1 MPKNRKNGSGNGN
14 GVKYL
19 VQALVGL
26 ALLAGCMGG
35 AKAPSML
42 KTHEQAG
49 PSAAGALGQPAGT
62 GLIGNLQGR
71 RSVLPPG
78 GAYAQVSDAVINAS
92 AGAADAALRVARLKA
107 NAQSKNWL
115 PSIGPSVNLTSLG
128 GLAASLLLEQA
139 LFDNGRRKAER
150 AFASADVEVAAVSL
164 TTAMN
169 QRVFEG
175 LSYYVNAQ
183 RARAQAIVALA
194 AAGRLQ
200 EFNGIMGKRVAGGL
214 SDGSEQ
220 QVLNQRVAEMQA
232 TVAVDLQTEASQ
244 MAQLA
249 ALSRQ
254 PLGGISGLDSLP
266 NLDQSSAEPLA
277 VVKARGESARAL
289 AQAQMQLAGL
299 KFGLSAIAGLD
310 DGGINP
316 GVRLNGAGL
325 FNPGTKD
332 NIAAL
337 QQTGDVVDR
346 QTAEAAETANRRIV
360 SLQQQKANLASRR
373 AQGDEVL
380 RQTAANLDLFTQQYK
395 VGRRTLLELV
405 GQYDAH
411 ARLQRDQASLG
422 YDIALIDLEI
432 ARDRGVL
439 VDGARM

>member
-1 MPKNRKNGSGNGN
+1 MPRNRKNGSGT
-14 GVKYL
+14 GVKNL
-19 VQALVGL
+19 VPALVGL
-26 ALLAGCMGG
+26 ALLAGCMAGPE
-35 AKAPSML
+35 APSML
-42 KTHEQAG
+42 QTHENAG
-49 PSAAGALGQPAGT
+49 PGSVGALGQPAGA
-62 GLIGNLQGR
+62 GLIGDLQAR
-71 RSVLPPG
+71 RSVLPQG
-78 GAYAQVSDAVINAS
+78 GPYAQVSDAVIRAS
-92 AGAADAALRVARLKA
+92 SGAAEAELRVARLKA

-115 PSIGPSVNLTSLG
+115 PSIGPAVNLTNLG
-128 GLAASLLLEQA
+128 GLAASLLLEQS

-164 TTAMN
+164 STAMN

-183 RARAQAIVALA
+183 RARAQATVSQA

-200 EFNGIMGKRVAGGL
+200 EFNAIMGKRVAGGL

-232 TVAVDLQTEASQ
+232 TVAVDLQTESSQ

-249 ALSRQ
+249 ALAGQ
-254 PLGGISGLDSLP
+254 PLTGISGLDSLP
-266 NLDQSSAEPLA
+266 NQGPSNAEPLA
-277 VVKARGESARAL
+277 VVKARSEGARAI

-299 KFGLSAIAGLD
+299 KFGLSATAGLD
-310 DGGINP
+310 EGGINP
-316 GVRLNGAGL
+316 GVRLNGTGRL
-325 FNPGTKD
+325 SPGAKD

-346 QTAEAAETANRRIV
+346 QTAEAAESANRRIV

-395 VGRRTLLELV
+395 VGRRSLLELV
-405 GQYDAH
+405 GQYDSF

-422 YDIALIDLEI
+422 YDMALIDLEI

-439 VDGARM
+439 VDGAQM

>member
-1 MPKNRKNGSGNGN
+1 MRFVP
-14 GVKYL
+14 
-19 VQALVGL
+19 ALAGL

-35 AKAPSML
+35 PEAPSML
-42 KTHEQAG
+42 QTHDQAG
-49 PSAAGALGQPAGT
+49 PGAVGTLGQPAGT
-62 GLIGNLQGR
+62 GLIGDLQAR
-71 RSVLPPG
+71 RSVLPKG
-78 GAYAQVSDAVINAS
+78 GAYAKVSDAVITAS
-92 AGAADAALRVARLKA
+92 SGAAAAELRVAQLKA
-107 NAQSKNWL
+107 NAQAKNWL
-115 PSIGPSVNLTSLG
+115 PSIGPSVNLSSLG

-139 LFDNGRRKAER
+139 MFDNGRRKAER
-150 AFASADVEVAAVSL
+150 AFASADVEVAAVGLSS
-164 TTAMN
+164 AMN
-169 QRVFEG
+169 QRVFDG

-183 RARAQAIVALA
+183 RAHAQAAVAQA

-200 EFNGIMGKRVAGGL
+200 EFNSIMGKRVAGGL

-232 TVAVDLQTEASQ
+232 TVAVDLQTESSQ

-249 ALSRQ
+249 ALTGQSMA
-254 PLGGISGLDSLP
+254 GINGLDSLP
-266 NLDQSSAEPLA
+266 DLGRTTTEPLA
-277 VVKARGESARAL
+277 VVKARSEGARAI
-289 AQAQMQLAGL
+289 AQAQMQLAAM
-299 KFGLSAIAGLD
+299 KFGLSATAGLD

-316 GVRLNGAGL
+316 GVRLNGTGRL
-325 FNPGTKD
+325 NPGAKD

-360 SLQQQKANLASRR
+360 ALQQQKANLASRR

-405 GQYDAH
+405 GQYDAY

-422 YDIALIDLEI
+422 YDMALIDLEI
-432 ARDRGVL
+432 ARDRGLL

>member
-1 MPKNRKNGSGNGN
+1 MPKNRRNGAGN

-19 VQALVGL
+19 VPALAGL
-26 ALLAGCMGG
+26 GLLAGCMGRPE
-35 AKAPSML
+35 APSML
-42 KTHEQAG
+42 QMHEQAG
-49 PSAAGALGQPAGT
+49 PNSVGALGQPAGE
-62 GLIGNLQGR
+62 GLIGNLQAR
-71 RSVLPPG
+71 RSILPSG
-78 GAYAQVSDAVINAS
+78 AAYAKVSDAVISAS
-92 AGAADAALRVARLKA
+92 AGAAEAELRVARLKA

-115 PSIGPSVNLTSLG
+115 PSIGPSVNLSSLG

-164 TTAMN
+164 CTSMN

-183 RARAQAIVALA
+183 RAHAQALVAQE

-232 TVAVDLQTEASQ
+232 TVAVDLQNESSQ

-249 ALSRQ
+249 ALAGQ
-254 PLGGISGLDSLP
+254 PLAGISGLDTLP
-266 NLDQSSAEPLA
+266 DLGQSTAEPLA
-277 VVKARGESARAL
+277 VVKARVEGARAI
-289 AQAQMQLAGL
+289 AQSQMQLAGL
-299 KFGLSAIAGLD
+299 KFGLSASAGLD
-310 DGGINP
+310 DGGVNP
-316 GVRLNGAGL
+316 GVKLNGAGL
-325 FNPGTKD
+325 FNAGAKD

-360 SLQQQKANLASRR
+360 ALQQQKANLASRR

-380 RQTAANLDLFTQQYK
+380 RQTSANLDLFTQQYK

-405 GQYDAH
+405 GQYDAY

-422 YDIALIDLEI
+422 YDMELIDLEI

>member
-1 MPKNRKNGSGNGN
+1 MPKNRRNGSGN

-19 VQALVGL
+19 VPALVGF
-26 ALLAGCMGG
+26 ALLAGCMAGSE
-35 AKAPSML
+35 APSML
-42 KTHEQAG
+42 QTHDQAR
-49 PSAAGALGQPAGT
+49 PSAVGALGQPAGA
-62 GLIGNLQGR
+62 GLIENLQGR

-78 GAYAQVSDAVINAS
+78 GAYAKVSAAVIRAS
-92 AGAADAALRVARLKA
+92 SGAAEAALRVARLKA

-115 PSIGPSVNLTSLG
+115 PSIGPSVNLTNLG
-128 GLAASLLLEQA
+128 GLAASLLLEQS

-164 TTAMN
+164 STAMN

-183 RARAQAIVALA
+183 RARAQAVVSHA
-194 AAGRLQ
+194 ASAKLQ
-200 EFNGIMGKRVAGGL
+200 EFSGIMGKRVAGGL

-220 QVLNQRVAEMQA
+220 QVLNQSLAEMQA
-232 TVAVDLQTEASQ
+232 TVAVDLQTESSQ

-249 ALSRQ
+249 ALAGQ
-254 PLGGISGLDSLP
+254 PLAGINGLDSLP
-266 NLDQSSAEPLA
+266 DLGQSTAEPLA
-277 VVKARGESARAL
+277 VVKARGEGARAL

-299 KFGLSAIAGLD
+299 KFGLSATTGLD
-310 DGGINP
+310 EGGVNP

-325 FNPGTKD
+325 FNPGAKD

-337 QQTGDVVDR
+337 QQTGNVVDR

-360 SLQQQKANLASRR
+360 SLQQQKANVASRQ
-373 AQGDEVL
+373 AQGNEVL

-405 GQYDAH
+405 GQYDAY

-422 YDIALIDLEI
+422 YDMALIDLEI

>member
-1 MPKNRKNGSGNGN
+1 MPKNRRNRSGN
-14 GVKYL
+14 GVKCL
-19 VQALVGL
+19 VPALAGL
-26 ALLAGCMGG
+26 VLLAGCIGG
-35 AKAPSML
+35 PEAPSML

-49 PSAAGALGQPAGT
+49 PSAVGALGQPAGA
-62 GLIGNLQGR
+62 GLIGILQGR
-71 RSVLPPG
+71 RSVLPQG
-78 GAYAQVSDAVINAS
+78 GAYAKVSDAVIKAS
-92 AGAADAALRVARLKA
+92 AGAAEAELRVAQLKA

-115 PSIGPSVNLTSLG
+115 PSIGPSVNLSSLG

-150 AFASADVEVAAVSL
+150 AFASADVEAAAVSL
-164 TTAMN
+164 STSMN

-183 RARAQAIVALA
+183 RARAQAVVAQA
-194 AAGRLQ
+194 AAGKLQ
-200 EFNGIMGKRVAGGL
+200 EFNTIMVKRVAGGL

-232 TVAVDLQTEASQ
+232 TVAVDLQTESSQ

-249 ALSRQ
+249 ALAGQ
-254 PLGGISGLDSLP
+254 PLGGISGLDALP
-266 NLDQSSAEPLA
+266 DLGQSTAEALT
-277 VVKARGESARAL
+277 VVKARGEGARAI

-299 KFGLSAIAGLD
+299 KFGLSATTGLD

-316 GVRLNGAGL
+316 GVKLNGAGL
-325 FNPGTKD
+325 FNPGAKD

-346 QTAEAAETANRRIV
+346 QTAEAAESANRRIV
-360 SLQQQKANLASRR
+360 ALQQQKANLASRQ
-373 AQGDEVL
+373 AQGNEVL

-405 GQYDAH
+405 GQYDAY
-411 ARLQRDQASLG
+411 ARLQRDQTSLR
-422 YDIALIDLEI
+422 YDMALIDLEI
-432 ARDRGVL
+432 ARDRGLL